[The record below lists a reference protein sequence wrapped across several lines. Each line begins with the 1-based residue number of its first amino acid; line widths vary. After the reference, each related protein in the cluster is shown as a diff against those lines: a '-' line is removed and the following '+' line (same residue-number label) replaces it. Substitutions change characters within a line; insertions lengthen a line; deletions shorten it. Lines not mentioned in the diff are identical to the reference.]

1 MESMDVIYQKYAK
14 NVYQYLLSLTG
25 DRDLAE
31 ELTQEVFYQAVRSI
45 DRYDGSCKITTWLC
59 AIGKNQL
66 AVYRR
71 KHPQTVPLEKQDEAG
86 DVISVLDQRDAAS
99 SAENEALEGMGR
111 MGILQQLHQLKEP
124 FREVMYL
131 RSFGGLSF
139 REIGEVFG
147 KTENWARVTF
157 YRAKEHLRKEIEKN
171 EI

>member
-1 MESMDVIYQKYAK
+1 MESMEVIYQKYAR
-14 NVYQYLLSLTG
+14 NVYQYMLSLTG

-66 AVYRR
+66 AMYRR
-71 KHPQTVPLEKQDEAG
+71 KHPMTEPLEKKDDDG
-86 DVISVLDQRDAAS
+86 DTISLMDQKDSAAS
-99 SAENEALEGMGR
+99 AEQEALDEMGR
-111 MGILQQLHQLKEP
+111 MGILRQMHNLKEP
-124 FREVMYL
+124 FREVLYL

-157 YRAKEHLRKEIEKN
+157 YRGKEQLRKGIE
-171 EI
+171 E